1 MLALEGDVAHERMQI
16 CTAVSC
22 STKRP
27 RQSNMSACYEH
38 MGHVKLRTRFA
49 SRLYDV
55 PTDYRLDIYRVTVV
69 RFYLSCEI
77 AR

>member
-1 MLALEGDVAHERMQI
+1 MLAREGDVAHERMQI

-55 PTDYRLDIYRVTVV
+55 PTDLQTTDYTYTV
-69 RFYLSCEI
+69 
-77 AR
+77 